1 MENRYAYIVSKVE
14 YNINAGF
21 KEQWLF
27 KDEVKAKKFL
37 DTITNEKANEGCEYE
52 MECLEYEDNYLEF
65 NSDRTEL
72 EGMCLTVTREDEGFK
87 SEMKAT
93 SLSELLHDFD
103 CDYFT
108 HTDTTFKARVPKW
121 LKNEEISELEND
133 IKRFL
138 KGIADDGK

>member
-1 MENRYAYIVSKVE
+1 MNNKFGYLVSKVE
-14 YNINAGF
+14 YTTNVGF

-27 KDEVKAKKFL
+27 RDEAKAKKFL
-37 DTITNEKANEGCEYE
+37 DTITNENANKGYEYE
-52 MECLEYEDNYLEF
+52 MECLEYEDDYLEF

-72 EGMCLTVTREDEGFK
+72 EGMCLTVTHEDDGFK

-93 SLSELLHDFD
+93 SLSDLLHEFD

-108 HTDTTFKARVPKW
+108 HTNTTFKARVPKW

-138 KGIADDGK
+138 KGIVDDGK